1 VKFRIEG
8 LVAAAFTPMHGDG
21 TLRLELTEP
30 IVDHLVEQGIRGL
43 YVCGS
48 TGEGPLLTTEE
59 RKATA
64 AAYVQAAAGRLPV
77 IVQVGHSS
85 LREARTLA
93 AHAQA
98 IGADAVSAVAPYYFK
113 PDSVRTLIDCMAE
126 ITSAAPQLPF
136 YYYHI
141 PALSGVGVDVLEFL
155 REGGRRLPTLVGVKY
170 TAPTVFEFQACVEFD
185 VGRFDVLFGCDEM
198 LLAAL
203 AVGARGAVGT
213 TYNLAPALYGKII
226 DRFEAGDLAEARRCQ
241 ALAVEMVRIMV
252 RYRGQPAFKAAMKL
266 FGLDCGPNRLPLR
279 SLQPDE
285 WEKLRTELAAIGFL
299 DWATSGGTRNENGN
313 MG

>member
-1 VKFRIEG
+1 VNYRIEG
-8 LVAAAFTPMHGDG
+8 LIAATFTPMHGDG
-21 TLRLELTEP
+21 TLHLELTGP

-64 AAYVQAAAGRLPV
+64 TAYVQAAAGRLPV

-85 LREARTLA
+85 IREARTLA
-93 AHAQA
+93 AHAGA

-113 PDSVRTLIDCMAE
+113 PDSVPALVDCMAE
-126 ITSAAPQLPF
+126 IASAAPQLPF

-141 PALSGVGVDVLEFL
+141 PALSGVGVDVIDFL
-155 REGGRRLPTLVGVKY
+155 GEGARRLPTLVGVKY

-185 VGRFDVLFGCDEM
+185 AGRFDVLFGCDEM
-198 LLAAL
+198 LLAGL

-213 TYNLAPALYGKII
+213 TYNLVPALYGKII
-226 DRFEAGDLAEARRCQ
+226 DSFEAGDLAEARRGQ

-266 FGLDCGPNRLPLR
+266 FGLDCGPNRLPLET
-279 SLQPDE
+279 LQPDQ
-285 WEKLRTELAAIGFL
+285 WEKLRRELDAIGFM
-299 DWATSGGTRNENGN
+299 DWATSGAARSENETTG
-313 MG
+313 